1 MKHFSDILVCIW
13 DIDGTLYP
21 LTPAM
26 SQEILEA
33 AYQIIQE
40 HMGWDRAK
48 TLVEFKKVH
57 HVITPSSTEAAAM
70 ICHMDTA
77 IVAQKTD
84 AYFNRLRYVKR
95 DPKLI
100 TLFEQLS
107 GYQHYLLGNGY
118 RKYISQALDL
128 LGIGSGI
135 FKEIVTSEIVGVN
148 KPEENGFRYILDK
161 TGLPP
166 WQHLM
171 IGDREKV
178 DLAPARA
185 LGMKTCL
192 VWSTT
197 KSNVAD
203 CTVDSVYDVAL
214 LFRLKEG
221 KPFFA

>member
-26 SQEILEA
+26 SQEIVEA
-33 AYQIIQE
+33 AHRIVQE

-48 TLVEFKKVH
+48 TLVEFQKVH
-57 HVITPSSTEAAAM
+57 HVVTPSSTEAAAM

-84 AYFNRLRYVKR
+84 EYFNRLRYVRR

-107 GYQHYLLGNGY
+107 GYQHYLLGNGSVKHI
-118 RKYISQALDL
+118 RQGLDA
-128 LGIGSGI
+128 LGIGQSI

-148 KPEENGFRYILDK
+148 KPEENGFRYILEK

-171 IGDREKV
+171 IGDRENV
-178 DLAPARA
+178 DLIPARK

-192 VWSTT
+192 VWSKK
-197 KSNVAD
+197 KSTVAD
-203 CTVDSVYDVAL
+203 ITLPTVYDLSQVL
-214 LFRLKEG
+214 V
-221 KPFFA
+221 